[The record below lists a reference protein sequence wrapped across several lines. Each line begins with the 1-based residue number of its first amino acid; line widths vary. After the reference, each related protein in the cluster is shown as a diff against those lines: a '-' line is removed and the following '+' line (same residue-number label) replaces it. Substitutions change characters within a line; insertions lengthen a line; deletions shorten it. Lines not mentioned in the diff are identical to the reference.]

1 MSRCCG
7 DLVLA
12 DALSDPVIQ
21 AVMAADNVDPGE
33 VEALMQRIL
42 RRRGAAHAHA
52 SGSLA
57 ELLSRL
63 LVPLRRM

>member
-1 MSRCCG
+1 MSDCPR
-7 DLVLA
+7 DLILA

-42 RRRGAAHAHA
+42 RRRGTAPAAHA

-57 ELLSRL
+57 ELSA
-63 LVPLRRM
+63 